1 MVSSKNEIFAHL
13 IKGLLDM
20 IILKFLT
27 EQPMHGYQI
36 ITKIRKNFGVRFG
49 PSTIYPLLSSLEKK
63 GYIKG
68 EWNMSFKKPRKI
80 YEITNMGQAA
90 LDLTGCS
97 LNYICGTSRAIK
109 ENIQP

>member
-1 MVSSKNEIFAHL
+1 MANSKNEIFVHL

-27 EQPMHGYQI
+27 EQPMHGYQLI
-36 ITKIRKNFGVRFG
+36 AKIRKNFGVRFG
-49 PSTIYPLLSSLEKK
+49 PSTIYPLLSSLQKK

-68 EWNMSFKKPRKI
+68 HWDMSFKKPRKV

-97 LNYICGTSRAIK
+97 LNFICKTSGTIK
-109 ENIQP
+109 EHVQT